1 MIIILTI
8 TCIVLVILVVL
19 QGNHLK
25 GEITNLKLELKEKDA
40 THIIEKERIHKNSKF
55 KSSAVNWGFTVEN
68 FVPFIDTFPIPPE
81 DVNFLGKPIDY
92 IGFTDT
98 DSRSNCKV
106 HFIEVKSGKSFL
118 SQKQKNIKLAIEE
131 GRVQWHEVR
140 VAANPVK
147 PEKGFL

>member
-1 MIIILTI
+1 MLNMTKDEIKRLQDQIEQTAAAH
-8 TCIVLVILVVL
+8 IV
-19 QGNHLK
+19 
-25 GEITNLKLELKEKDA
+25 EKA
-40 THIIEKERIHKNSKF
+40 KVHKNSKF

-92 IGFTDT
+92 VGFTDT
-98 DSRSNCKV
+98 DSKSTCNV

-118 SQKQKNIKLAIEE
+118 SQKQKNIKLAIKE

-140 VAANPVK
+140 VAANTVK
-147 PEKGFL
+147 SE

>member
-1 MIIILTI
+1 MLNMTKDEIKRLQDQIEETAASH
-8 TCIVLVILVVL
+8 IV
-19 QGNHLK
+19 
-25 GEITNLKLELKEKDA
+25 EKA
-40 THIIEKERIHKNSKF
+40 KVHKNSKF

-98 DSRSNCKV
+98 DSKSACNV

-140 VAANPVK
+140 VAANTVK
-147 PEKGFL
+147 SE

>member
-1 MIIILTI
+1 MLNMTRDEIKRLQDQIEQTAAAH
-8 TCIVLVILVVL
+8 IV
-19 QGNHLK
+19 
-25 GEITNLKLELKEKDA
+25 EKA
-40 THIIEKERIHKNSKF
+40 KVHKNSKF

-98 DSRSNCKV
+98 DSKNACNV

-140 VAANPVK
+140 VAANTVK
-147 PEKGFL
+147 SE

>member
-1 MIIILTI
+1 MLNMTKDEIKRLQDQIKQTAAAH
-8 TCIVLVILVVL
+8 IV
-19 QGNHLK
+19 
-25 GEITNLKLELKEKDA
+25 EKA
-40 THIIEKERIHKNSKF
+40 KVHKNSKF

-92 IGFTDT
+92 VGFTDT
-98 DSRSNCKV
+98 DSKSACNV

-140 VAANPVK
+140 VAANTVK
-147 PEKGFL
+147 SE